1 MKKLVAAID
10 ELHPLSEESKKEF
23 SKILEVQ
30 NFKKKTVIA
39 ELGEVPSHFYI
50 LKSGIVRSYIADEK
64 GKEFTRSL
72 YTSITAVGAFS
83 ALIKQEPSNIIYEC
97 LTDCELYAGDFNKFK
112 KLVSENTD
120 LAILYSKVLELLF
133 VKMEKRILELSMLD
147 AKQRYLK
154 LKRRIP
160 KIENLIPQYHI
171 ASYLNITPVQLS
183 RIRKSL
189 YRK

>member
-1 MKKLVAAID
+1 MKNLIAAIAN
-10 ELHPLSEESKKEF
+10 LQPLSENSQKEF
-23 SKILEVQ
+23 SKILEVK
-30 NFKKKTVIA
+30 NFKKKTAIA
-39 ELGEVPSHFYI
+39 ELGKIPTHFYV

-72 YTSITAVGAFS
+72 YTPINAVGAFS
-83 ALIKQEPSNIIYEC
+83 ALIKQEPSKIIYQC
-97 LTDCELYAGDFNKFK
+97 LTDCEFYAADFSQFK
-112 KLVSENTD
+112 HLASQNTD
-120 LAILYSKVLELLF
+120 IALLYSKVLERLF
-133 VKMEKRILELSMLD
+133 LKMEKRILDLSMLD
-147 AKQRYLK
+147 AKDRYLK

-171 ASYLNITPVQLS
+171 ASYLNVTPVQLS